1 MAYTNDS
8 IWKSVDWMTICI
20 YLMLVIFGWFS
31 VCGASYDYGEIDF
44 FSFDTRAGK
53 QFVLICCS
61 LGHGIILNMLDDIPP
76 LSVMLTIIQAAM
88 EPWEHGMSYTKVQ
101 NLYDYWA
108 DKEGG
113 NQTDL
118 YSKVIIPTLAVS
130 GFFTQEQADVLV
142 EEMQN
147 V

>member
-1 MAYTNDS
+1 MS
-8 IWKSVDWMTICI
+8 SV
-20 YLMLVIFGWFS
+20 S
-31 VCGASYDYGEIDF
+31 VQAGDF
-44 FSFDTRAGK
+44 KA
-53 QFVLICCS
+53 
-61 LGHGIILNMLDDIPP
+61 
-76 LSVMLTIIQAAM
+76 
-88 EPWEHGMSYTKVQ
+88 KVQ

>member
-1 MAYTNDS
+1 MNSFRYYSDLDRHPFT
-8 IWKSVDWMTICI
+8 
-20 YLMLVIFGWFS
+20 
-31 VCGASYDYGEIDF
+31 GERKVNF
-44 FSFDTRAGK
+44 KA
-53 QFVLICCS
+53 
-61 LGHGIILNMLDDIPP
+61 
-76 LSVMLTIIQAAM
+76 
-88 EPWEHGMSYTKVQ
+88 KVQ

-108 DKEGG
+108 DEEGG

-118 YSKVIIPTLAVS
+118 YSKIIIPTLAVS